1 MRIRTDGKHAHRA
14 ETIEQAAASWG
25 CNKTTAL
32 LKSAEFAC
40 RMDENI
46 LEVMKRDDLTVQ
58 QKREIAAT
66 LSIPGTY
73 TVEVTESTTS
83 TLG

>member
-14 ETIEQAAASWG
+14 KTIEQAAALWD

-32 LKSAEFAC
+32 LKSVEFAC
-40 RMDENI
+40 RMDGNI
-46 LEVMKRDDLTVQ
+46 REIMKRDNLTLQ

-83 TLG
+83 TLE